1 MSAYTRLGCFHK
13 PVGRKPTGIC
23 ARQSSHCWVSRA
35 EAVAPG
41 TADSKAA
48 SSPRGPYFLARPQ
61 QHGQFKEFFPRPL
74 SPLALRSFSGQP
86 YARHL
91 SVGTSWGPAE
101 WRLGWLEWVRRRGF
115 TAHLHERRCWCR
127 QRSHG
132 AAPSARLGDSSLRDH
147 AGPAQLVLTGGV
159 LPNLGHGHGTGAMTR
174 LSYAGE
180 SVGRGGW
187 GLGGEPNTA
196 PSEKLFQNGFYQTFL
211 QLVKET
217 ESRRRDLRK

>member
-23 ARQSSHCWVSRA
+23 TRQSSHCWVSRA

-101 WRLGWLEWVRRRGF
+101 WHLGWLEWVRRRGF

-159 LPNLGHGHGTGAMTR
+159 LPNLGHGHGTWGHDPPE
-174 LSYAGE
+174 LC
-180 SVGRGGW
+180 RGICGKR
-187 GLGGEPNTA
+187 GLGSWGRTQYSSFRGAVSKRLLPDFSPVGQGDRE
-196 PSEKLFQNGFYQTFL
+196 
-211 QLVKET
+211 
-217 ESRRRDLRK
+217 